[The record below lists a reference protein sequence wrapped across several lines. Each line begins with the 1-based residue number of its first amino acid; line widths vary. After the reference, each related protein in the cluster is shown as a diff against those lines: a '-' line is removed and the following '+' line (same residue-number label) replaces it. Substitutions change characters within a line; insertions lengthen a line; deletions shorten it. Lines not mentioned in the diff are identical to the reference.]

1 MKKIFQM
8 SLMTFCFAGVCLNSE
23 AKVNFGIEA
32 KLGVA
37 SMNLKKIDVK
47 EFSPELKT
55 FKSAAGADVA
65 RGNVDN
71 GVLGGLAAAGG
82 TDDENNRRQEQF
94 MKIYEYDVY
103 SPSVFKYSNG
113 VNKQNNS
120 FAVTVAG
127 SANVELGSDFELGGK
142 VYYTYLA
149 GGKTKIQ
156 SSKVGYNANGT
167 VNDTHYDIVVPIA
180 EVVHAAGQNDVDKF
194 IDGGK
199 YQVTLPGTDKTIST
213 IHSYEQGTKSSFSAF
228 LVYNTLTGTSKFAT
242 VKGSEITQDGDM
254 VVKSALVQANALA
267 DPGTNVRTIL
277 YDDDDFGVLPYIAGV
292 APDVGDK
299 DPNFDDDDVLM
310 MYNAAGTIERAAG
323 VNDDD
328 PTIPNFAFGTVGDDN
343 KSEFT
348 LDEINA
354 MDPALKEFILKAKE
368 KYAEVLKYN
377 GGAHDIVD
385 ETLRVRGMY
394 GFMID
399 ASYKINDKAKVFV
412 GAGFG
417 IPVVKSDTKLKK
429 KLGFAAEFGVSAEV
443 CPSVSIGATYNY
455 NKINLKA
462 KHEEIDKLRKLKG
475 NLHIFSLTFTKTF

>member
-37 SMNLKKIDVK
+37 SMNVKKIDVK
-47 EFSPELKT
+47 EIELKT
-55 FKSAAGADVA
+55 FKDKDKHDVA
-65 RGNVDN
+65 RAGVNN
-71 GVLGGLAAAGG
+71 GVLKDLAADGG
-82 TDDENNRRQEQF
+82 STEENDRRKEQF
-94 MKIYEYDVY
+94 KKIYEYDVY
-103 SPSVFKYSNG
+103 TPVFKYSNG

-156 SSKVGYNANGT
+156 STKVGYKADGT
-167 VNDTHYDIVVPIA
+167 VDSSTHYDIVVPIVNVA
-180 EVVHAAGQNDVDKF
+180 HESNDDVNPDF
-194 IDGGK
+194 ISSSK
-199 YQVTLPGTDKTIST
+199 YQIKLGSKVIATN
-213 IHSYEQGTKSSFSAF
+213 HEYEAATPSALSAF
-228 LVYNTLTGTSKFAT
+228 LVYNPVTGTSRLITAYDGNKDNNAT
-242 VKGSEITQDGDM
+242 V
-254 VVKSALVQANALA
+254 VVRSALVKASSISDPGQNAL
-267 DPGTNVRTIL
+267 PIL
-277 YDDDDFGVLPYIAGV
+277 YGESPYMAKGFLKQDT
-292 APDVGDK
+292 ADVDTLFEQK
-299 DPNFDDDDVLM
+299 DVIM
-310 MYNAAGTIERAAG
+310 MYDAAGTISTAAG
-323 VNDDD
+323 VN
-328 PTIPNFAFGTVGDDN
+328 FALGKVNLGGGDKD
-343 KSEFT
+343 EFT

-354 MDPALKEFILKAKE
+354 IKPELKEFILKAKE

-377 GGAHDIVD
+377 GGTHNIID

>member
-1 MKKIFQM
+1 M

-23 AKVNFGIEA
+23 AKVNLGIEA
-32 KLGVA
+32 KVGFA
-37 SMNLKKIDVK
+37 SLNVKKMDIK
-47 EFSPELKT
+47 ETPELK
-55 FKSAAGADVA
+55 KLKNAAGADIERAASVA
-65 RGNVDN
+65 ALPDIAG
-71 GVLGGLAAAGG
+71 AAGAG
-82 TDDENNRRQEQF
+82 LTADERKEQF
-94 MKIYEYDVY
+94 KKIYEYDVY

-156 SSKVGYNANGT
+156 STKVGYKADGT

-180 EVVHAAGQNDVDKF
+180 SVHHDDNVAVNPPFVNGATYK
-194 IDGGK
+194 
-199 YQVTLPGTDKTIST
+199 VTLPGTGTIIST
-213 IHSYEQGTKSSFSAF
+213 TQAYAKGTKSSFCAF
-228 LVYNTLTGTSKFAT
+228 LVYNPVTGTSKFAT
-242 VKGSEITQDGDM
+242 VRGEDNVDI
-254 VVKSALVQANALA
+254 VANVINSALIQKDEIENL
-267 DPGTNVRTIL
+267 GGQNMRTINNPDEFTENSHKYL
-277 YDDDDFGVLPYIAGV
+277 GDDGRVVDDDHALT
-292 APDVGDK
+292 
-299 DPNFDDDDVLM
+299 NDDVLM
-310 MYNAAGTIERAAG
+310 MYDAEGTMETAAG
-323 VNDDD
+323 ND
-328 PTIPNFAFGTVGDDN
+328 FKLGTVRIDGDDKN
-343 KSEFT
+343 EFT

-354 MDPALKEFILKAKE
+354 MDPKFKEFILKAKE

-377 GGAHDIVD
+377 GGAHFVD

-417 IPVVKSDTKLKK
+417 IPVIKSDTKLKK